1 MRSHGVGALRDIG
14 GGIFVASSG
23 AFAIGRHVNALAAA
37 EEDLLEDVSVL
48 TLSMGPANRPIRSV
62 NGDVNN
68 RGDGR
73 VHHATGYPRVHSHGR
88 RAPTRQ
94 RLILEMMAILAK
106 KEVSTTNFLCNR

>member
-94 RLILEMMAILAK
+94 RLILEMMAI
-106 KEVSTTNFLCNR
+106 